1 MKQIMALLIAFIAVY
16 VGVSLIPNSTTTIS
30 GITTANG
37 YSTSVV
43 SMVSLALIAFIAMVV
58 FMIFNMMQK
67 GQNTKTLKLWEDFGN
82 RLKLAYTAK
91 FGGENPAFNQEVDS
105 MILQCKTLKKGIGS
119 SAKTSAEMRLKEY
132 AHMCEIPY
140 IIPEEEHLSEVEKTE
155 ALKDTTPYTY
165 TDNKHTYTDNKKGTN
180 Y

>member
-1 MKQIMALLIAFIAVY
+1 MKAITALIISAIATF
-16 VGVSLIPNSTTTIS
+16 VGVSLIPTISTAVS

-37 YSTSVV
+37 YSSTTVGMVGVV
-43 SMVSLALIAFIAMVV
+43 LVIFSAMIIFMMLRTMADKRQTELI
-58 FMIFNMMQK
+58 K
-67 GQNTKTLKLWEDFGN
+67 SWDDFGN

-140 IIPEEEHLSEVEKTE
+140 IIPEEEYLSEVEKTE

>member
-1 MKQIMALLIAFIAVY
+1 MKPIIALIIGAIAVSL
-16 VGVSLIPNSTTTIS
+16 GVSLIPSVTTTLS

-37 YSTSVV
+37 YSSSVV
-43 SMVSLALIAFIAMVV
+43 EMAFVVLIVFVATISLII
-58 FMIFNMMQK
+58 IRMMSK
-67 GQNTKTLKLWEDFGN
+67 GQDTETIKLWEDFGN

-91 FGGENPAFNQEVDS
+91 YGGENTAFNQEVDN

-140 IIPEEEHLSEVEKTE
+140 VIPEEEYLSESEKTKE
-155 ALKDTTPYTY
+155 LKYTTPPTY
-165 TDNKHTYTDNKKGTN
+165 TDNKHTYTDNKKGTG